1 MIDKKEL
8 ILYVKEKKNKAQTA
22 LYCSSEV
29 PRSEVRY
36 LKLNGKEKAL
46 IICVGSEKKA
56 RAFLRNF
63 IFETINVSEDFDIE
77 FIKDLLS
84 MGYRSDFDKAEGEW
98 ILYNEAMT
106 VL

>member
-46 IICVGSEKKA
+46 IIGNDFQAIDRNKDGFITRGELKLAKKNVGMNEIVKCITDHDLNKDGKLNMDEFEKSK
-56 RAFLRNF
+56 
-63 IFETINVSEDFDIE
+63 
-77 FIKDLLS
+77 K
-84 MGYRSDFDKAEGEW
+84 KK
-98 ILYNEAMT
+98 
-106 VL
+106 